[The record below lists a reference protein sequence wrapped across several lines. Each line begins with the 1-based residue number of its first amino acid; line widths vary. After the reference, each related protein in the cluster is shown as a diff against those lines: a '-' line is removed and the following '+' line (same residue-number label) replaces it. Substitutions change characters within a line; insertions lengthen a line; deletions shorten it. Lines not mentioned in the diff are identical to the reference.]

1 MSVWWNKWHTQEYRN
16 LPLLPLVIQWR
27 TSPNFKSQQTK
38 RLLMLRLL
46 YICSW
51 TFMAALCLCIRV
63 QFIQDLWD
71 VSLLISAAGIL
82 WICVKQ
88 TQFIKKKCDT
98 YNSLLKI
105 CSEFKAKEKRVLC
118 CSWCVTVAARMFMHW
133 SETGTYYQSEVDG
146 WKLPKPHHA

>member
-1 MSVWWNKWHTQEYRN
+1 MEQMTYSEYRN

-118 CSWCVTVAARMFMHW
+118 CSWCDITRARWTAESCQNLTMLRAW
-133 SETGTYYQSEVDG
+133 
-146 WKLPKPHHA
+146 PHKSLLLCNTDVSA